1 MAGVRASE
9 AASGHYL
16 DPAIGSMLT
25 QGATSTPG
33 VTGDSAALPPA
44 GARAYLEVSAGA
56 PGYGA
61 EGVYS
66 SGRSMEASSPGIG
79 RGSRENS
86 ADRSPAAGNP
96 PCGIMKV
103 GSLKHFSLPLI
114 LKVTLEEFPRRVIDS
129 GEPLNRQ
136 NKGVINW
143 GPRGRRGGGVRA
155 PQGDQI
161 KVQHLSS
168 DASTQKNKSKT
179 RKKPKSPC

>member
-1 MAGVRASE
+1 MAGVRASD

-25 QGATSTPG
+25 QGASNTPG

-56 PGYGA
+56 QGYGA

-66 SGRSMEASSPGIG
+66 SGRSREACSPGFG
-79 RGSRENS
+79 RGSRDNS
-86 ADRSPAAGNP
+86 ADRSPAAGNT

-103 GSLKHFSLPLI
+103 GSFKHFSLQWI

-129 GEPLNRQ
+129 GETINRQ
-136 NKGVINW
+136 NKCVINW
-143 GPRGRRGGGVRA
+143 GPRGSGLFTGTRQRF
-155 PQGDQI
+155 
-161 KVQHLSS
+161 
-168 DASTQKNKSKT
+168 STT
-179 RKKPKSPC
+179 V